1 MMTNS
6 TSWTAVCSA
15 DDLVANSGVCALIED
30 QQIALFKVSLNG
42 VEQLFAI
49 SNWDP
54 IGLANVLYR
63 GILCSVADKTVVASP
78 LYKQRFCL
86 LSGQCIDDASQKVQ
100 VYPVRLEGQNVFIQL
115 PCGQ

>member
-1 MMTNS
+1 MTNS

-15 DDLVANSGVCALIED
+15 DDLVDNSGVCALIGG
-30 QQIALFKVSLNG
+30 QQIAIFKVSLNG
-42 VEQLFAI
+42 FEQLFAI

-63 GILCSVADKTVVASP
+63 GLLCSVADKTVVASP

-86 LSGQCIDDASQKVQ
+86 LSGQCLDDVSQQVQ
-100 VYPVRLEGQNVFIQL
+100 VFPIRLEGQNVLLQM
-115 PCGQ
+115 PCGL